1 MAVRLM
7 GENFAARIAVR
18 GGFEPEPARMKREI
32 FPNRRSLFAI
42 RPICLMDC
50 SGENATKPH
59 QLEKS

>member
-7 GENFAARIAVR
+7 GENFPARTARR
-18 GGFEPEPARMKREI
+18 GGFEPEPDRMKREI
-32 FPNRRSLFAI
+32 FRNRRSLFAI

-50 SGENATKPH
+50 SGHHAINPH